1 MLKKIG
7 KKGKGRRSEKKNI
20 FLICLISVPPPPLL
34 LQLLLVRGDRV
45 LGCSI
50 LLGLSPG
57 ELAATDLV
65 GLTALD
71 AELRLT
77 PPTEKRS
84 VPEEL
89 GLDGGDKLGELLLL
103 LGLDVGDGKDRSGLL
118 VDELAETCLPL
129 DDAEG
134 DALLAAEGGEP
145 HNELDGVDVV
155 GDHNKL
161 GLALGD
167 EVGDV
172 VETVLDAGLA
182 LLGEGLEGLL
192 HGKTLLGV
200 GLVTAHGLL
209 DGSGT
214 LETTLLGGGLLL
226 GLHPVEELEE
236 SDDGGLVESVVEHV
250 DGGRDLQT
258 VQKDLLLT
266 LESDVLGP
274 LDEVSE
280 IPIYKN

>member
-1 MLKKIG
+1 M
-7 KKGKGRRSEKKNI
+7 
-20 FLICLISVPPPPLL
+20 
-34 LQLLLVRGDRV
+34 
-45 LGCSI
+45 
-50 LLGLSPG
+50 
-57 ELAATDLV
+57 
-65 GLTALD
+65 
-71 AELRLT
+71 
-77 PPTEKRS
+77 
-84 VPEEL
+84 
-89 GLDGGDKLGELLLL
+89 
-103 LGLDVGDGKDRSGLL
+103 
-118 VDELAETCLPL
+118 DELPETRLPL
-129 DDAEG
+129 DNAEG

-145 HNELDGVDVV
+145 HNKLDGVDVV
-155 GDHNKL
+155 SDHNKL
-161 GLALGD
+161 RLALGNK
-167 EVGDV
+167 VGHV
-172 VETVLDAGLA
+172 VETVLAAGLA
-182 LLGEGLEGLL
+182 LLGKSLESLL

-236 SDDGGLVESVVEHV
+236 SDDGGLVEGVVEHV